1 MIEAQEITIQS
12 LKLEQDELKAKHQ
25 ESEGRISRLEVEV
38 EVLSD
43 LKARIAKLEAGTG
56 SNEGSASTTP
66 VTSAPSTP
74 ASKRKERRGTL
85 LRAIGASATV
95 QFGGTLETIM
105 SSQAAKFPNEEL
117 PKAWTT
123 LVRLL
128 HETHG
133 LEEEGK
139 TMMFPQNRQAP
150 FHSQVMCFSLD
161 SGIFRKSGALGEIN
175 KLKDMLNTGHFNLT
189 KDQFEKKF
197 NGDVHVLACALKQW
211 VTELEEPIIPAC
223 MYANVCTLR
232 RHASYSSPFCLI

>member
-12 LKLEQDELKAKHQ
+12 LKLEQDELKAKYQ
-25 ESEGRISRLEVEV
+25 KSEGRISRLELEV
-38 EVLSD
+38 EILSD
-43 LKARIAKLEAGTG
+43 LKARIAKLEAGAS

-95 QFGGTLETIM
+95 QFGGTLEAIM

-128 HETHG
+128 RETNG
-133 LEEEGK
+133 LEEEG
-139 TMMFPQNRQAP
+139 MAMVLSRGSP
-150 FHSQVMCFSLD
+150 FHRFVSL
-161 SGIFRKSGALGEIN
+161 FFQA
-175 KLKDMLNTGHFNLT
+175 F
-189 KDQFEKKF
+189 FESRAPWARST
-197 NGDVHVLACALKQW
+197 NSRICSTRA
-211 VTELEEPIIPAC
+211 TSI
-223 MYANVCTLR
+223 
-232 RHASYSSPFCLI
+232 